1 MKLLAKEFDAEQKDL
16 DNLQLLLELVEE
28 DYARGHDVD
37 QRMAQLRR
45 WMAELKRNHNEL
57 MKEMDAL
64 QATLDHCIAL
74 AESLPEATSAE

>member
-16 DNLQLLLELVEE
+16 DNLQLLLELVDE

>member
-16 DNLQLLLELVEE
+16 DNLQLLLELVDE

-45 WMAELKRNHNEL
+45 WMAELERNHHEL

-74 AESLPEATSAE
+74 AENLAEATSAE